1 MKRNTYWSSIV
12 HAFAVKELED
22 GRILFAD
29 ARGYTDS
36 ALQFFADFRFSK
48 QTMEVLPWDGQKFYD
63 SDLDVLRKN
72 VEPFYNLIFAA
83 DVSKGQALPSLDS
96 KIQSAS
102 IRAAEP
108 TQYSHT
114 ELLHVPPKDKSRCFF
129 HVTPMENVQNIME
142 HGLVPKIGERSG
154 AQGEETPAIY
164 LFPTMDDMDNAL
176 SNWLGEWFEDIYGP
190 DVELAIVKAF
200 LPPDIYVHY
209 DLSVAYECYVT
220 EPIPSQHLFFFTESG
235 EPLRKSLDRV
245 ISDTS
250 RRVSVAD
257 LSSANQRT
265 AEILK

>member
-1 MKRNTYWSSIV
+1 MGSRSGKITERQLRMLELRSQGATLKEV
-12 HAFAVKELED
+12 GDAFGVTPE
-22 GRILFAD
+22 GVRINVNMAIHYISQ
-29 ARGYTDS
+29 RG
-36 ALQFFADFRFSK
+36 LQ
-48 QTMEVLPWDGQKFYD
+48 QVLPEG
-63 SDLDVLRKN
+63 
-72 VEPFYNLIFAA
+72 IT
-83 DVSKGQALPSLDS
+83 
-96 KIQSAS
+96 
-102 IRAAEP
+102 

-176 SNWLGEWFEDIYGP
+176 SNWLREWFEDAYGP

-220 EPIPSQHLFFFTESG
+220 EPIPSGHLFFFTESG

-257 LSSANQRT
+257 LSSASQMT
-265 AEILK
+265 AEIFK

>member
-1 MKRNTYWSSIV
+1 MGSRSGKITERQLRMLELRSQGATLKEV
-12 HAFAVKELED
+12 GDAFGVTPE
-22 GRILFAD
+22 GVRINVNMAMFYISQ
-29 ARGYTDS
+29 RG
-36 ALQFFADFRFSK
+36 LQ
-48 QTMEVLPWDGQKFYD
+48 QVLPEG
-63 SDLDVLRKN
+63 
-72 VEPFYNLIFAA
+72 IT
-83 DVSKGQALPSLDS
+83 
-96 KIQSAS
+96 
-102 IRAAEP
+102 

-129 HVTPMENVQNIME
+129 HVTPMEKVQNIME
-142 HGLVPKIGERSG
+142 RGLVPQIGERSG

-176 SNWLGEWFEDIYGP
+176 SNWLGEWFEDAYGP

-220 EPIPSQHLFFFTESG
+220 EPIPSRHLFFFTESG

-257 LSSANQRT
+257 LSSASQRT
-265 AEILK
+265 AEIFK

>member
-1 MKRNTYWSSIV
+1 MGSRSGKITERQLRMLELRSQGATLKEV
-12 HAFAVKELED
+12 GDAFGVTPE
-22 GRILFAD
+22 GVRINVNMAIHYISQ
-29 ARGYTDS
+29 RG
-36 ALQFFADFRFSK
+36 LQ
-48 QTMEVLPWDGQKFYD
+48 QVLPDG
-63 SDLDVLRKN
+63 
-72 VEPFYNLIFAA
+72 IT
-83 DVSKGQALPSLDS
+83 
-96 KIQSAS
+96 
-102 IRAAEP
+102 

-176 SNWLGEWFEDIYGP
+176 SNWLREWFEGTYGP

-220 EPIPSQHLFFFTESG
+220 EPIPSRHLFFFTESG

-257 LSSANQRT
+257 LSSASQRT
-265 AEILK
+265 AEIFK

>member
-1 MKRNTYWSSIV
+1 MGSRSGKITERQLRMLELRSQGATLKEV
-12 HAFAVKELED
+12 GDAFGVTPE
-22 GRILFAD
+22 GVRINVNMAIHYISQ
-29 ARGYTDS
+29 RG
-36 ALQFFADFRFSK
+36 LQ
-48 QTMEVLPWDGQKFYD
+48 QVLPEG
-63 SDLDVLRKN
+63 
-72 VEPFYNLIFAA
+72 IT
-83 DVSKGQALPSLDS
+83 
-96 KIQSAS
+96 
-102 IRAAEP
+102 

-176 SNWLGEWFEDIYGP
+176 SNWLGEWFEDAYGP
-190 DVELAIVKAF
+190 DVEFAIVKAF

-209 DLSVAYECYVT
+209 DLSAAYECYVT
-220 EPIPSQHLFFFTESG
+220 EPIPSRHLFFFTESG

-257 LSSANQRT
+257 LSSASLWT
-265 AEILK
+265 ARSPVPASVPAASRNPSPAGKPSAETELMI

>member
-1 MKRNTYWSSIV
+1 MGSRSGKITERQLRMLELRSQGATLKEV
-12 HAFAVKELED
+12 GDAFGVTPE
-22 GRILFAD
+22 GVRINVNMAIHYISQ
-29 ARGYTDS
+29 RG
-36 ALQFFADFRFSK
+36 LQ
-48 QTMEVLPWDGQKFYD
+48 QVLPEG
-63 SDLDVLRKN
+63 
-72 VEPFYNLIFAA
+72 IT
-83 DVSKGQALPSLDS
+83 
-96 KIQSAS
+96 
-102 IRAAEP
+102 

-129 HVTPMENVQNIME
+129 HVTPMEKVQNIME
-142 HGLVPKIGERSG
+142 RGLVPQIGERSG
-154 AQGEETPAIY
+154 AQSEETPAIY

-176 SNWLGEWFEDIYGP
+176 SNWLREWFEDTYGP

-220 EPIPSQHLFFFTESG
+220 EPIPSRHLFFFTESG

-257 LSSANQRT
+257 LSSASQRT
-265 AEILK
+265 AEIFK

>member
-1 MKRNTYWSSIV
+1 MALTDILSFFPENSKNECTGLFKIPLKERSPYHLNKCVHGVSYTQYGDAASCLNPYNGESLLDQFHGKCDRYLAFFMLKNPDWIPLIMKRNTYWSSIV

-83 DVSKGQALPSLDS
+83 DVSKGQALPLLDS

-108 TQYSHT
+108 YPS
-114 ELLHVPPKDKSRCFF
+114 VK
-129 HVTPMENVQNIME
+129 TPI
-142 HGLVPKIGERSG
+142 K
-154 AQGEETPAIY
+154 ET
-164 LFPTMDDMDNAL
+164 T
-176 SNWLGEWFEDIYGP
+176 P
-190 DVELAIVKAF
+190 D
-200 LPPDIYVHY
+200 
-209 DLSVAYECYVT
+209 
-220 EPIPSQHLFFFTESG
+220 
-235 EPLRKSLDRV
+235 R
-245 ISDTS
+245 
-250 RRVSVAD
+250 
-257 LSSANQRT
+257 
-265 AEILK
+265 

>member
-1 MKRNTYWSSIV
+1 MGSRSGKITERQLRMLELRSQGATLKEV
-12 HAFAVKELED
+12 GDAFGVTPE
-22 GRILFAD
+22 GVRINVNMAIHYISQ
-29 ARGYTDS
+29 RG
-36 ALQFFADFRFSK
+36 LQ
-48 QTMEVLPWDGQKFYD
+48 QVLPEG
-63 SDLDVLRKN
+63 
-72 VEPFYNLIFAA
+72 IT
-83 DVSKGQALPSLDS
+83 
-96 KIQSAS
+96 
-102 IRAAEP
+102 

-176 SNWLGEWFEDIYGP
+176 SNWLREWFEDTYGP

-220 EPIPSQHLFFFTESG
+220 EPIPSRHLFFFTESG

-250 RRVSVAD
+250 RRVSVAG
-257 LSSANQRT
+257 LSSASQRT
-265 AEILK
+265 AEIFK